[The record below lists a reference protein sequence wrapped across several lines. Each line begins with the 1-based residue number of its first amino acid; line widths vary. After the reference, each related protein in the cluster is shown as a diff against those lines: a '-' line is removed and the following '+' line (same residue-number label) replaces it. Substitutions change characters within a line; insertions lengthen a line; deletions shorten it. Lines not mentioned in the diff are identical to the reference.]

1 MFHYAEWEWK
11 VLLLYH
17 ALCTVLFSHQWMRRH
32 LTALHST
39 LHQHSLSSCYWLDS
53 GLSVGG
59 HVFWRRRGF
68 GEWFAGRMGSYA
80 FNASLLLL
88 ASQKRLSYSLLKLQ
102 NPPGFQTH
110 FFDSKLPWQFFI
122 ILQTLYI
129 QLWAGANRLFALKLY
144 CQDLLKDAR
153 WRISNEKAW
162 TELFVCVNLLNTHL

>member
-110 FFDSKLPWQFFI
+110 FFDSKLPWQFFYHFTDI
-122 ILQTLYI
+122 IHPIMSRRKPSFWVKIVLSGVICVREIIEYAFVGVSLS
-129 QLWAGANRLFALKLY
+129 
-144 CQDLLKDAR
+144 DAKCMGG
-153 WRISNEKAW
+153 E
-162 TELFVCVNLLNTHL
+162 H